1 MNTLNIYPLCEA
13 LATGL
18 LHSLWLFPVLVGLDW
33 LVTKGLSQSQHRY
46 LSHLITLM
54 TCLAAFLGLVGWR
67 WWTVTRAW
75 SDATFLQIEIGTPLT
90 SKLTDGFQK
99 IGLATTTDWTLYLVS
114 AYLVGLMIVLI
125 RYVNKYR
132 ATLLMR
138 KGGLL
143 PDPQYRALFAALKA
157 EVYPRRHVG
166 WRITDR
172 VRNVLVVGV
181 LRPVILFPVGLI
193 NQLTEDEVV
202 AILRHELTHLR
213 RYDPFWNAVQE
224 LVQTIF
230 FYHPV
235 IYLLCRKLDRERE
248 YACDD
253 AVLRDTEPK
262 LYARALLRVA
272 NYSLNPKIPLTMA
285 AISTPDFTQRVQRLF
300 SPAASRSALPFTR
313 YSSWLS
319 SLAVLPLLLLLTY
332 AVVNPYQLT
341 AQTAPT
347 EEKANEIIFTG
358 TVVDGNTGEPLI
370 GTSIMIVD
378 TETGTASDFD
388 GNFKVRVPSD
398 NRQLL
403 VSYVGYRT
411 LHFHMEP
418 WSSKNVTANIKL
430 YKDKRGKIDV
440 DVSKAQFIY
449 LEDSE
454 RDYGGEQ
461 AVTKV
466 KARGTGLTL
475 DNNDK
480 ILYLID
486 GKKKEDTML
495 ETIDPEDIESINVF
509 KGKDEIKKF
518 GYGTKYE
525 GVISIKMKKKD
536 KN

>member
-1 MNTLNIYPLCEA
+1 MNTLNIYPFCEA

-18 LHSLWLFPVLVGLDW
+18 LHSLWLFPLLVGLDW
-33 LVTKGLSQSQHRY
+33 LVARRLTASKHRY
-46 LSHLITLM
+46 LAHLLTLM
-54 TCLAAFLGLVGWR
+54 TCLVVFLGIVGLR
-67 WWTVTRAW
+67 WWTISWAW
-75 SDATFLQIEIGTPLT
+75 SDASFLQMEMGGKLANQ
-90 SKLTDGFQK
+90 LTDGFQK
-99 IGLATTTDWTLYLVS
+99 LGLNTAADWTVYLAS
-114 AYLVGLMIVLI
+114 AYAVCLLVLLV
-125 RYVNKYR
+125 RYVVRYR
-132 ATLLMR
+132 STLYMR

-143 PDPQYRALFAALKA
+143 PDPEQRALFSALKLK
-157 EVYPRRHVG
+157 VYPQGRVD

-193 NQLTEDEVV
+193 NQLTGDEVA
-202 AILRHELTHLR
+202 AILHHELTHLR

-224 LVQTIF
+224 MTLTLF

-235 IYLLCRKLDRERE
+235 IYFLCGELDRERE

-253 AVLRDTEPK
+253 AVLQKTEPK

-285 AISTPDFTQRVQRLF
+285 ATSTPDFTQRVQRLF
-300 SPAASRSALPFTR
+300 SSNEQRPHLPFTNR
-313 YSSWLS
+313 SSWIS
-319 SLAVLPLLLLLTY
+319 TLAVLPLLLLLTY

-341 AQTAPT
+341 AQAAPA
-347 EEKANEIIFTG
+347 EEKASEIVFTG
-358 TVVDGNTGEPLI
+358 TIVDGDTGEPLI
-370 GTSIMIVD
+370 GTSLMVPD
-378 TETGTASDFD
+378 TETGTISGFKGDFEI
-388 GNFKVRVPSD
+388 RLSPD

-411 LHFHMEP
+411 LHFHVQ
-418 WSSKNVTANIKL
+418 SNKSVTANIKL
-430 YKDKRGKIDV
+430 YKDKRGEIEV
-440 DVSKAQFIY
+440 DVNKAQFIY

-461 AVTKV
+461 AGSEIKI
-466 KARGTGLTL
+466 RGSDLIL
-475 DNNDK
+475 KDNNK

-486 GKKKEDTML
+486 GKKKEDSSL

-509 KGKDEIKKF
+509 KKKEDIGKF
-518 GYGTKYE
+518 GYGTEYE